1 VAEEI
6 DEAALSAGATAGP
19 GVAAPACTFRIS
31 GGAPG
36 AKVSWRVEALRND
49 LWVRNRA
56 VAVETVADGVAV
68 QTRAM
73 PVEVE
78 KQGLEKGTYQ
88 HPELYGLS
96 AERGMNYTAP
106 TERELHDRPEDERA
120 ASPALGKTITRR

>member
-1 VAEEI
+1 MLHIAAEI
-6 DEAALSAGATAGP
+6 DEAALSAGATAGA
-19 GVAAPACTFRIS
+19 GVAAPACTFRIA

-49 LWVRNRA
+49 LWVQNRA
-56 VAVETVADGVAV
+56 VPMETLSNGLLI

-78 KQGLEKGTYQ
+78 KQGREKGTYQ

-96 AERGMNYTAP
+96 AEMGMNYDA
-106 TERELHDRPEDERA
+106 ERGLRDRPDSERP
-120 ASPALGKTITRR
+120 ASRSLPDAPPQ